1 MKRNIV
7 LKGGTSIVEQLDT
20 ITSISTPM
28 GEGAIGIV
36 RLSGHDAVEIADK
49 LYKGKHLLKDV
60 PTHTINY
67 GHIID
72 PETEEVVEEV
82 MVSVLRA
89 PRTFTR
95 EDIVEINCH
104 GGILTINRVLELT
117 MTYGAR
123 MAEPGEYTKRA
134 FLNGRIDLSQAE
146 AVMDFIRSKTD
157 RASKVAMNQIEGR
170 LSDLVKRQRQS
181 ILEILAQVEVNIDY
195 PEYDDVEDATTEFLL
210 ERSQEIKQ
218 EIQKLLDTG
227 VQGKIMREGLS
238 TVIVGK
244 PNVGKSSMLN
254 NLIQDN
260 KAIVTEV
267 AGTTRD
273 VLEEYVNVRGV
284 PLRLV
289 DTAGIRETEDI
300 VERIGVERSRKALS
314 EADLILFVLN
324 YNEPLTEDDRKLYE
338 VIKNEDAIVIINKTD
353 LEQRIDLAEV
363 ETMVGDM
370 PIIQTS
376 MLQQQ
381 GIDELEIQIR
391 DLFFGGEV
399 QSQDMTYVSN
409 SRHISLLKQAKNAIQ
424 DAIDAAEMGVPMDM
438 VQIDLTR
445 TWEILGEI
453 IGESASEEL
462 IDQLFS
468 QFCLGK

>member
-1 MKRNIV
+1 MD
-7 LKGGTSIVEQLDT
+7 LDT

-36 RLSGHDAVEIADK
+36 RLSGPQAVEIADK
-49 LYKGKHLLKDV
+49 LYKGKHLLNDV
-60 PTHTINY
+60 PSHTINY

-72 PETEEVVEEV
+72 PESKEVVEEV

-89 PRTFTR
+89 PKTFTR
-95 EDIVEINCH
+95 EDIIEINCH

-123 MAEPGEYTKRA
+123 MAEPGEFTKRA

-170 LSDLVKRQRQS
+170 LSDLIKKQRQS

-210 ERSQEIKQ
+210 EQSKEIKQ
-218 EIQKLLDTG
+218 EINRLLDTG
-227 VQGKIMREGLS
+227 AQGKIMREGLS

-289 DTAGIRETEDI
+289 DTAGIRETEDT
-300 VERIGVERSRKALS
+300 VEKIGVERSRKALS
-314 EADLILFVLN
+314 QADLILFVLN
-324 YNEPLTEDDRKLYE
+324 NNEALTQEDYTLYE
-338 VIKNEDAIVIINKTD
+338 VVKNEDVIVIVNKMD
-353 LEQRIDLAEV
+353 LEQNIDINEV
-363 ETMVGDM
+363 KDMIGDT
-370 PIIQTS
+370 PLIQTS
-376 MLQQQ
+376 MLKQE

-399 QSQDMTYVSN
+399 QNQDMTYVSN
-409 SRHISLLKQAKNAIQ
+409 SRHISLLKQARQTIQ
-424 DAIDAAEMGVPMDM
+424 DAIDAAESGVPMDM

-453 IGESASEEL
+453 IGETASDEL

>member
-1 MKRNIV
+1 MD
-7 LKGGTSIVEQLDT
+7 LDT

-36 RLSGHDAVEIADK
+36 RLSGPQAVEIADK
-49 LYKGKHLLKDV
+49 LYKGKHLLNDV
-60 PTHTINY
+60 PSHTINY

-72 PETEEVVEEV
+72 PESKEVVEEV

-89 PRTFTR
+89 PKTFTR
-95 EDIVEINCH
+95 EDIIEINCH

-123 MAEPGEYTKRA
+123 MAEPGEFTKRA

-170 LSDLVKRQRQS
+170 LSDLIKKQRQS

-210 ERSQEIKQ
+210 EQSKEIKQ
-218 EIQKLLDTG
+218 EINRLLDTG
-227 VQGKIMREGLS
+227 AQGKIMREGLS

-273 VLEEYVNVRGV
+273 VLEEYVNVRGL

-300 VERIGVERSRKALS
+300 VEKIGVERSRKALS
-314 EADLILFVLN
+314 QADLILFVLN
-324 YNEPLTEDDRKLYE
+324 NNEALTQEDYTLYE
-338 VIKNEDAIVIINKTD
+338 VVKNEDVIVIVNKMD
-353 LEQRIDLAEV
+353 LEQNIDINEV
-363 ETMVGDM
+363 KDM
-370 PIIQTS
+370 IGNTPLIQTS
-376 MLQQQ
+376 MLKQE

-399 QSQDMTYVSN
+399 QNQDMTYVSN
-409 SRHISLLKQAKNAIQ
+409 SRHISLLKQARQTIQ
-424 DAIDAAEMGVPMDM
+424 DAIDAAESGVPMDM

-453 IGESASEEL
+453 IGETASDEL

>member
-1 MKRNIV
+1 MD
-7 LKGGTSIVEQLDT
+7 LDT

-36 RLSGHDAVEIADK
+36 RLSGPQAVEIADK
-49 LYKGKHLLKDV
+49 LYKGKHLLNDV
-60 PTHTINY
+60 PSHTINY

-72 PETEEVVEEV
+72 PESKEVVEEV

-89 PRTFTR
+89 PKTFTR
-95 EDIVEINCH
+95 EDIIEINCH

-123 MAEPGEYTKRA
+123 MAEPGEFTKRA

-170 LSDLVKRQRQS
+170 LSDLIKKQRQS

-210 ERSQEIKQ
+210 EQSKEIKQ
-218 EIQKLLDTG
+218 EINRLLDTG
-227 VQGKIMREGLS
+227 AQGKIMREGLS

-300 VERIGVERSRKALS
+300 VEKIGVERSRKALS
-314 EADLILFVLN
+314 QADLILFVLN
-324 YNEPLTEDDRKLYE
+324 NNEALTQEDYTLYE
-338 VIKNEDAIVIINKTD
+338 VVKNEDVIVIVNKMD
-353 LEQRIDLAEV
+353 LEQNIDINEV
-363 ETMVGDM
+363 KDMIGDT
-370 PIIQTS
+370 PLIQTS
-376 MLQQQ
+376 MLKQE

-399 QSQDMTYVSN
+399 KNQDMTYVSN
-409 SRHISLLKQAKNAIQ
+409 SRHISLLKQARQTIQ
-424 DAIDAAEMGVPMDM
+424 DAIDAAESGVPMDM

-453 IGESASEEL
+453 IGETASDEL

>member
-1 MKRNIV
+1 MD
-7 LKGGTSIVEQLDT
+7 LDT

-36 RLSGHDAVEIADK
+36 RLSGPQAVEIADK
-49 LYKGKHLLKDV
+49 LYKGKHLLNDV
-60 PTHTINY
+60 PSHTINY

-72 PETEEVVEEV
+72 PESKEVIEEV

-89 PRTFTR
+89 PKTFTR
-95 EDIVEINCH
+95 EDIIEINCH

-123 MAEPGEYTKRA
+123 MAEPGEFTKRA

-170 LSDLVKRQRQS
+170 LSDLIKKQRQS

-210 ERSQEIKQ
+210 EQSKEIKQ
-218 EIQKLLDTG
+218 EINRLLDTG
-227 VQGKIMREGLS
+227 AQGKIMREGLS

-254 NLIQDN
+254 NIIQDN

-300 VERIGVERSRKALS
+300 VEKIGVERSRKALS
-314 EADLILFVLN
+314 QADLILFVLN
-324 YNEPLTEDDRKLYE
+324 NNEALTQEDYTLYE
-338 VIKNEDAIVIINKTD
+338 VVKNEDVIVIVNKMD
-353 LEQRIDLAEV
+353 LEQNIDINEV
-363 ETMVGDM
+363 KDMIGDT
-370 PIIQTS
+370 PLIQTS
-376 MLQQQ
+376 MLKQE

-399 QSQDMTYVSN
+399 QNQDMTYVSN
-409 SRHISLLKQAKNAIQ
+409 SRHISLLKQARQTIQ
-424 DAIDAAEMGVPMDM
+424 DAIDAAESGVPMDM

-453 IGESASEEL
+453 IGETASDEL

>member
-1 MKRNIV
+1 MD
-7 LKGGTSIVEQLDT
+7 LDT

-36 RLSGHDAVEIADK
+36 RLSGPQAVEIADK
-49 LYKGKHLLKDV
+49 LYKGKHLLNDV
-60 PTHTINY
+60 PSHTINY

-72 PETEEVVEEV
+72 PESKEVVEEV

-89 PRTFTR
+89 PKTFTR
-95 EDIVEINCH
+95 EDIIEINCH

-123 MAEPGEYTKRA
+123 MAEPGEFTKRA

-170 LSDLVKRQRQS
+170 LSDLIKKQRQS

-195 PEYDDVEDATTEFLL
+195 PEYDDVEDTTTEFLL
-210 ERSQEIKQ
+210 EQSKEIKQ
-218 EIQKLLDTG
+218 EINRLLDTG
-227 VQGKIMREGLS
+227 AQGKIMREGLS

-300 VERIGVERSRKALS
+300 VEKIGVERSRKALS
-314 EADLILFVLN
+314 QADLILFVLN
-324 YNEPLTEDDRKLYE
+324 NNEALTQEDYTLYE
-338 VIKNEDAIVIINKTD
+338 VVKNEDVIVIVNKMD
-353 LEQRIDLAEV
+353 LEQNIDINEV
-363 ETMVGDM
+363 KDMIGDT
-370 PIIQTS
+370 PLIQTS
-376 MLQQQ
+376 MLKQE

-399 QSQDMTYVSN
+399 QNQDMTYVSN
-409 SRHISLLKQAKNAIQ
+409 SRHISLLKQARQTIQ
-424 DAIDAAEMGVPMDM
+424 DAIDAAESGVPMDM

-453 IGESASEEL
+453 IGETASDEL

>member
-1 MKRNIV
+1 MDF
-7 LKGGTSIVEQLDT
+7 DT

-36 RLSGHDAVEIADK
+36 RLSGPQAIEIGDI
-49 LYKGKHLLKDV
+49 LYKGKKKLSEV
-60 PTHTINY
+60 ETHTINY

-72 PETEEVVEEV
+72 PETNETVEEV

-89 PRTFTR
+89 PKTFTR
-95 EDIVEINCH
+95 EDIIEINCH
-104 GGILTINRVLELT
+104 GGILTINRILELT

-170 LSDLVKRQRQS
+170 LSDLIKKQRQS

-195 PEYDDVEDATTEFLL
+195 PEYDDVEDATTDFLL
-210 ERSQEIKQ
+210 EQSKRIKEEINQ
-218 EIQKLLDTG
+218 LLETG
-227 VQGKIMREGLS
+227 AQGKIMREGLS
-238 TVIVGK
+238 TVIVGR

-289 DTAGIRETEDI
+289 DTAGIRDTEDI
-300 VERIGVERSRKALS
+300 VEKIGVERSRKALN

-324 YNEPLTEDDRKLYE
+324 NNEPLTEDDQTLFE
-338 VIKNEDAIVIINKTD
+338 VIKNEDVIVIINKTD
-353 LEQRIDLAEV
+353 LEQRLDVSELREMI
-363 ETMVGDM
+363 GDM
-370 PIIQTS
+370 PLIQTS
-376 MLQQQ
+376 MLKQED
-381 GIDELEIQIR
+381 IDELEIQIK

-399 QSQDMTYVSN
+399 QNQDMTYVSN
-409 SRHISLLKQAKNAIQ
+409 SRHISLLKQARQSIQ
-424 DAIDAAEMGVPMDM
+424 DAIDAAESGIPMDM

-453 IGESASEEL
+453 IGESASDEL

>member
-1 MKRNIV
+1 MDF
-7 LKGGTSIVEQLDT
+7 DT

-36 RLSGHDAVEIADK
+36 RLSGPQAIEIGDA
-49 LYKGKHLLKDV
+49 LYKGKKKLSEVD
-60 PTHTINY
+60 THTINY

-72 PETEEVVEEV
+72 PETNETVEEV
-82 MVSVLRA
+82 MISVLRA
-89 PRTFTR
+89 PKTFTR
-95 EDIVEINCH
+95 EDIIEMNGH
-104 GGILTINRVLELT
+104 GGILTINRILELT

-170 LSDLVKRQRQS
+170 LSDLIKKQRQS

-210 ERSQEIKQ
+210 EQSKNIKEEINR
-218 EIQKLLDTG
+218 LLETG
-227 VQGKIMREGLS
+227 TQGKIMREGLS
-238 TVIVGK
+238 TVIVGR

-289 DTAGIRETEDI
+289 DTAGIRDTEDI
-300 VERIGVERSRKALS
+300 VEKIGVERSRKALS

-324 YNEPLTEDDRKLYE
+324 NNEPLTEDDQTLYE
-338 VIKNEDAIVIINKTD
+338 VVKNEDIIVIINKTD
-353 LEQRIDLAEV
+353 LEPRLDIDEV
-363 ETMVGDM
+363 KEMIGDM
-370 PIIQTS
+370 PLIQTS
-376 MLQQQ
+376 MLKQE

-399 QSQDMTYVSN
+399 QNQDMTYVSN
-409 SRHISLLKQAKNAIQ
+409 SRHISLLKQARHSIQ
-424 DAIDAAEMGVPMDM
+424 DAIDAAESGVPMDM

-453 IGESASEEL
+453 IGESASDEL

>member
-1 MKRNIV
+1 MD
-7 LKGGTSIVEQLDT
+7 LDT

-28 GEGAIGIV
+28 GEGAIGVV
-36 RLSGHDAVEIADK
+36 RLSGPQAVEIADK
-49 LYKGKHLLKDV
+49 LYKGKHLLNDV
-60 PTHTINY
+60 PSHTINY

-72 PETEEVVEEV
+72 PESKEVIEEV

-89 PRTFTR
+89 PKTFTR
-95 EDIVEINCH
+95 EDIIEINCH

-123 MAEPGEYTKRA
+123 MAEPGEFTKRA

-170 LSDLVKRQRQS
+170 LSDLIKKQRQS

-210 ERSQEIKQ
+210 EQSKEIKQ
-218 EIQKLLDTG
+218 EINRLLDTG
-227 VQGKIMREGLS
+227 AQGKIMREGLS

-300 VERIGVERSRKALS
+300 VEKIGVERSRKALS
-314 EADLILFVLN
+314 QADLILFVLN
-324 YNEPLTEDDRKLYE
+324 NNEALTQEDYTLYE
-338 VIKNEDAIVIINKTD
+338 VVKNEDVIVIVNKMD
-353 LEQRIDLAEV
+353 LEQNIDINEV
-363 ETMVGDM
+363 KDMIGDT
-370 PIIQTS
+370 PLIQTS
-376 MLQQQ
+376 MLKQE

-399 QSQDMTYVSN
+399 QNQDMTYVSN
-409 SRHISLLKQAKNAIQ
+409 SRHISLLKQARQTIQ
-424 DAIDAAEMGVPMDM
+424 DAIDAAESGVPMDM

-453 IGESASEEL
+453 IGETASDEL

>member
-1 MKRNIV
+1 MDF
-7 LKGGTSIVEQLDT
+7 DT

-36 RLSGHDAVEIADK
+36 RLSGPQAIEIGDT
-49 LYKGKHLLKDV
+49 LYKGKKKLAEVD
-60 PTHTINY
+60 THTINY
-67 GHIID
+67 GHIVD
-72 PETEEVVEEV
+72 PETNETVEEV
-82 MVSVLRA
+82 MISVLRA
-89 PRTFTR
+89 PKTFTR
-95 EDIVEINCH
+95 EDIIEINCH
-104 GGILTINRVLELT
+104 GGILTINRILELT

-170 LSDLVKRQRQS
+170 LSDLIKGQRQS

-210 ERSQEIKQ
+210 EQSKNIKEEINR
-218 EIQKLLDTG
+218 LLETG
-227 VQGKIMREGLS
+227 TQGKIMREGLS
-238 TVIVGK
+238 TVIVGR

-289 DTAGIRETEDI
+289 DTAGIRDTEDI
-300 VERIGVERSRKALS
+300 VEKIGVERSRKALS

-324 YNEPLTEDDRKLYE
+324 NNEPLTEDDQTLYE
-338 VIKNEDAIVIINKTD
+338 VIKNEDVIVIINKTD
-353 LEQRIDLAEV
+353 LEQRLDMNEV
-363 ETMVGDM
+363 KEMIGDM
-370 PIIQTS
+370 PLIQTS
-376 MLQQQ
+376 MLKQE

-399 QSQDMTYVSN
+399 QNQDMTYVSN
-409 SRHISLLKQAKNAIQ
+409 SRHISLLKQARHSIQ
-424 DAIDAAEMGVPMDM
+424 DAIDAAELGVPMDM

-453 IGESASEEL
+453 IGESASDEL